1 MTRATKTRKTE
12 KSVSVPTSDTSTPE
26 VANPDDRNWMFDLLD
41 WPTFFGRN
49 WRGGLPTG
57 LLDPD
62 HFFGDRLDRRFAM
75 RVEQLHDGDDLVI
88 RAELP
93 GIDPDTDVEIGV
105 DGRRMTIEATR
116 EDKSES
122 TDGHRSEFHYGHFHR
137 MMTLPEGADTEAITA
152 SYTDGILEIRVP
164 VHPEPE
170 TTTKVPVTRS

>member
-12 KSVSVPTSDTSTPE
+12 TSKPVPTSDTSTE
-26 VANPDDRNWMFDLLD
+26 VTTKDDRNWMLDLLD
-41 WPTFFGRN
+41 WPTWFGRN

-62 HFFGDRLDRRFAM
+62 VFFADRLDRRFPM

-93 GIDPDTDVEIGV
+93 GIDPDEDVEIGI

-116 EDKSES
+116 EHKTET
-122 TDGHRSEFHYGHFHR
+122 TDDGFRSEFHYGHFRR
-137 MMTLPEGADTEAITA
+137 MMTLPEGADTGAITA
-152 SYTDGILEIRVP
+152 TYTDGILEVRVP
-164 VHPEPE
+164 VHAEPE